1 LLILPQ
7 CLTAVCSTFSSTESY
22 PIWVGF
28 AVSCRGM
35 NSSNSCRKLFRIQ
48 PPLYVCAENSRQTVM
63 LQQRW
68 SGCQHYVTWGLWC
81 VCCPLALYSSF
92 LSIYSVSKKR
102 SPVKF
107 SNNSSKSDP
116 LLIVFNANNS
126 HFNCHLMTH
135 FFAKCDEN
143 MKPVRIIRIAV
154 TRALVQRYWIQHI
167 SPEDHALIKHLNCL

>member
-1 LLILPQ
+1 VHELRWDFQFRSSFRCALNSSACGAICQMHLHHAHFPKFIWSCIILGLVVWFYILKCYCYCCFLLILPQ

-48 PPLYVCAENSRQTVM
+48 PPLYVCAENLRQTVM

-92 LSIYSVSKKR
+92 LSIYSVSKKTE
-102 SPVKF
+102 P
-107 SNNSSKSDP
+107 
-116 LLIVFNANNS
+116 
-126 HFNCHLMTH
+126 C
-135 FFAKCDEN
+135 
-143 MKPVRIIRIAV
+143 
-154 TRALVQRYWIQHI
+154 
-167 SPEDHALIKHLNCL
+167 